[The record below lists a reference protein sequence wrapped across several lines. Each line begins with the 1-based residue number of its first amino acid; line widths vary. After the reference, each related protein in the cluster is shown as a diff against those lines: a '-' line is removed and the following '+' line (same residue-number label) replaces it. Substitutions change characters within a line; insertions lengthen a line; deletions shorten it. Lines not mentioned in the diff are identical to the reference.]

1 MLAYILVMVAAA
13 FILENFLAVSVDLLL
28 DKNYY
33 NIPKNELP
41 VISSKLNFNAQ
52 FL

>member
-1 MLAYILVMVAAA
+1 MVGTT
-13 FILENFLAVSVDLLL
+13 FVLDNFLAVSVDLLL

-33 NIPKNELP
+33 NITKNDLP
-41 VISSKLNFNAQ
+41 AISSKLNFNAQ